1 MSTFNKKYLIIAGAV
16 AAISIPAFLTLNSRA
31 LDKSLI
37 TANKEFNNQNLR
49 SFSSAENRNKPSQAR
64 YLDKKGFLDSDGKI
78 VITPQYGKVIE
89 EFKDGL
95 AIVDTSFVELK
106 TTKGLQVVDN
116 ISQKPP
122 KYVRMD
128 YEFLTSFGTSQ
139 IIDATG
145 KVILQSQ
152 ENERFLC
159 QSEGY
164 LVKEV
169 ISTKFKPR
177 STTNESVIPQ
187 PQVSPADFTSGINVL
202 QGSDQDHVQHL
213 SQKLVNIKTGKELS
227 LPRTVKFV
235 DCFSNGLAAVGT
247 GMSNGTGPASIK
259 AKQYGYIGKDGKF
272 VIQPKFAFTQR
283 FRSNGF
289 AMVAREQRREF
300 FIDRKER
307 RVSDG
312 KGNTI
317 FSEGLAVLYTEAGEQ
332 TSTVVDSS
340 RKVVFRLSSNLKF
353 PYSTYDDILLFSGGL
368 IPVIDR
374 KSGKYG
380 YVNRAGKIVIPTQFT
395 RADPF
400 FNDIALISTSAD
412 LRHVF
417 INKKGSIIWQ
427 QN

>member
-1 MSTFNKKYLIIAGAV
+1 MKVLDQKYLVLAVIIAAMG
-16 AAISIPAFLTLNSRA
+16 IPTILMLDSKA
-31 LDKSLI
+31 LDKSLKV
-37 TANKEFNNQNLR
+37 ANNQPDGKNLN
-49 SFSSAENRNKPSQAR
+49 SFGSSKNKDTFPE
-64 YLDKKGFLDSDGKI
+64 KKGFLNSDGKI

-106 TTKGLQVVDN
+106 TAKGFQVVDEV
-116 ISQKPP
+116 SQKPP

-152 ENERFLC
+152 DNERFLC
-159 QSEGY
+159 YSEGY
-164 LVKEV
+164 VVKEV
-169 ISTKFKPR
+169 ISATFKPR
-177 STTNESVIPQ
+177 SITNESMIPQ
-187 PQVSPADFTSGINVL
+187 PQVSPASGINVVK
-202 QGSDQDHVQHL
+202 GWDHDHIKHL

-227 LPRTVKFV
+227 LPPTVKFV
-235 DCFSNGLAAVGT
+235 DCFSNGLAVVGT
-247 GMSNGTGPASIK
+247 GMSEGTGPASIK

-289 AMVAREQRREF
+289 AMVAREQGKEF
-300 FIDRKER
+300 FIDRKAR

-317 FSEGLAVLYTEAGEQ
+317 FSEGLAVLYTAAGKQ

-353 PYSTYDDILLFSGGL
+353 PDSTYDDTVLFSGGL

-395 RADPF
+395 LAYSF
-400 FNDIALISTSAD
+400 VNDIALVRTSGNMPNA
-412 LRHVF
+412 F

-427 QN
+427 KN